1 MEFHNTKE
9 EVIPIRVPS
18 VGSDLK
24 IKLANN
30 PSLQELDPFSI
41 DKFISILEGDLTE
54 SIKLL
59 ATQQL
64 IKEIEIY
71 INESLAYLNVSEV
84 HKEAYRSSFL
94 VMEEEDSILLVFQP
108 IEWLIGAMENGAP
121 PYSIKEALLTS
132 SGAKMSKKGYLYR
145 VVPMTN
151 RERVKGTGGNFDI
164 GSVEFD
170 QQMIKDTLSR
180 VKYKYK
186 LLEENYKDGFYHRRE
201 SIRDLNRQGK
211 PRKVAERIRTYRT
224 KQEFQKRVKPRVTEF
239 TTFKT
244 VSENPDS
251 IDNSWTHPGFVG
263 YHIFENAYNYGR
275 TRLTRIIKT
284 YKDRMLK
291 EF

>member
-1 MEFHNTKE
+1 MEFSTTKE
-9 EVIPIRVPS
+9 DVIPIRVPNI
-18 VGSDLK
+18 GGDLK
-24 IKLANN
+24 VKLTNN
-30 PSLQELDPFSI
+30 PSLQELDSFSI
-41 DKFISILEGDLTE
+41 NKFVSVLEEDLTDA
-54 SIKLL
+54 IKLL

-64 IKEIEIY
+64 IKEIENF
-71 INESLAYLNVSEV
+71 INESLAYLNISEV

-94 VMEEEDSILLVFQP
+94 VMEEKNNILVIFQP
-108 IEWLIGAMENGAP
+108 MEWLIGAMENGAA

-145 VVPMTN
+145 VIPMTN
-151 RERVKGTGGNFDI
+151 KERVKGLGGSFDI

-180 VKYKYK
+180 AKYKYK

-211 PRKVAERIRTYRT
+211 PRKIAERIRTYRT
-224 KQEFQKRVKPRVTEF
+224 RQEFQKRVQPRVTEF

-251 IDNSWTHPGFVG
+251 INNNWTHPGFVG

-284 YKDRMLK
+284 YKDRILR